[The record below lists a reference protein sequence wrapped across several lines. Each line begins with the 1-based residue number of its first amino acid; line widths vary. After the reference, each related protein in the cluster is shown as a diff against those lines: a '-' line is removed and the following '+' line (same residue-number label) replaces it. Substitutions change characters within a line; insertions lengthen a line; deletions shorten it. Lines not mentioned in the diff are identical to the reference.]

1 MKGKTAILMSS
12 DNGKKNKQQRT
23 AEMHTRESFTY
34 HLPQVSILQTAVLK
48 FYTKISRALKT
59 KTYKTVIF
67 KIGSKVL
74 SQSGI
79 Q

>member
-1 MKGKTAILMSS
+1 
-12 DNGKKNKQQRT
+12 
-23 AEMHTRESFTY
+23 MHTRESFTY

>member
-1 MKGKTAILMSS
+1 MKRKTPKINSI
-12 DNGKKNKQQRT
+12 DNPKKNKQLRT